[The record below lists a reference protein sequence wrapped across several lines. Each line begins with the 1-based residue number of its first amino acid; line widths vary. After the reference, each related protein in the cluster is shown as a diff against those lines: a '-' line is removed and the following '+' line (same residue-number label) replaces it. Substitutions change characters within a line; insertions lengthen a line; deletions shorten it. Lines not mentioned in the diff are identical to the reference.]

1 MVSSRDRSLRVV
13 AVGRLG
19 QPGHAVGLE
28 GRRKACVLTVAHASL
43 QAPSEGS
50 NGRGGKEVS
59 AVRW

>member
-19 QPGHAVGLE
+19 QAGHAVGLE
-28 GRRKACVLTVAHASL
+28 SCRKACVLNVVHSSN
-43 QAPSEGS
+43 QVPSEGS
-50 NGRGGKEVS
+50 NGRGRKQVS